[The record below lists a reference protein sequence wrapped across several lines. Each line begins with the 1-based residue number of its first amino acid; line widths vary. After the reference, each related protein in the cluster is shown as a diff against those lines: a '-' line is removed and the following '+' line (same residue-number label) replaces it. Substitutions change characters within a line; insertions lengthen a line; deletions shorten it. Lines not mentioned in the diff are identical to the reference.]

1 MIYKI
6 TNKPNGL
13 KKIFGLIEGRII
25 VEFDKDNTAAI
36 NDKAIADRLKKVG
49 YGVEEIKENKETK
62 DKQSK
67 DDA

>member
-1 MIYKI
+1 MSYKI

-13 KKIFGLIEGRII
+13 KKIFGLIEGKII
-25 VEFDKDNTAAI
+25 VEFGNDDTAVI

-49 YGVEEIKENKETK
+49 YGVEEIKESKETK

-67 DDA
+67 DDV

>member
-1 MIYKI
+1 MSYKI

-13 KKIFGLIEGRII
+13 KKIFGLIEGKII
-25 VEFDKDNTAAI
+25 VEFGKDDTAVI